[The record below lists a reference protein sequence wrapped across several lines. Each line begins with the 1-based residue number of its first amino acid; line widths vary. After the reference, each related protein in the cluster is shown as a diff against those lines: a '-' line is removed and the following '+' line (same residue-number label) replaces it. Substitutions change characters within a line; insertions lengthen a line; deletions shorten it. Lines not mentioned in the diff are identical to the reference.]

1 LRLAAR
7 RVAIALRPSKTGPED
22 PRGVA
27 PDRLGKSG
35 NAGNAAYA
43 GKLARKAD
51 FDAVY
56 RNGKRH
62 SSSHFTV
69 FLKANEL
76 PQSRFGYSI
85 KRALGGAVVRNRMR
99 RRMRE
104 IVRLHRE
111 EISAGWDF
119 VIHPKANVATA
130 PFVALES
137 ALLRLLKP

>member
-7 RVAIALRPSKTGPED
+7 RDAIALRQSKTEQEHARSERP
-22 PRGVA
+22 
-27 PDRLGKSG
+27 
-35 NAGNAAYA
+35 AAA
-43 GKLARKAD
+43 SKPGETGKLVRKAD

-56 RNGKRH
+56 RNGKRR

-69 FLKANEL
+69 FQKANGL
-76 PQSRFGYSI
+76 PQSRFGFSI

-104 IVRLHRE
+104 VVRLHRQ

-119 VIHPKANVATA
+119 VIHPKANVKSAA
-130 PFVALES
+130 FAALES
-137 ALLRLLKP
+137 DLLRLLKA